1 MDSIINYDRYI
12 ISVII
17 ITLAPGND
25 SIYILTKSITYG
37 FKAGI
42 ISVAGIFAGLCIH
55 TILAC
60 LGLSIIVMTSPFLF
74 NIIKYAGAVYLIYL
88 GIRSI
93 IAKDSALIISDT
105 GITLSYKKIFYQAFI
120 TNILNPK
127 VVLFFLAFIPQFIKT
142 GSNNT
147 FLPFFTLG
155 ITFIFIGTL
164 WSIILVFFASKIS
177 EGLRKSSYSAIVNK
191 IAGIIL
197 IILGLNVLMIKL

>member
-1 MDSIINYDRYI
+1 MDSIVNYGSYI
-12 ISVII
+12 LAVIMISL
-17 ITLAPGND
+17 TPGND

-42 ISVAGIFAGLCIH
+42 VSVAGIFAGLCIH

-60 LGLSIIVMTSPFLF
+60 FGLSIIIKASPFLF

-93 IAKDSALIISDT
+93 FSKDSAFIISETCVTFD
-105 GITLSYKKIFYQAFI
+105 YKKIFYQAFI

-127 VVLFFLAFIPQFIKT
+127 VVLFFLAFIPQFISV
-142 GSNNT
+142 GENT
-147 FLPFFTLG
+147 FIPFFILG
-155 ITFIFIGTL
+155 MTFIFIGTL
-164 WSIILVFFASKIS
+164 WSVILVFFSSKIS
-177 EGLRKSSYSAIVNK
+177 EGLRKSRYSFIVNK

-197 IILGLNVLMIKL
+197 ILLGLNVLTIKL